1 MPKKGNLFIV
11 SGPSGAGKST
21 LSRMAL
27 DFFSDLVFSVSYTTR
42 APRSGETHGKEYYF
56 VDKETFEAMVSS
68 GDFLEYAEVHGKR
81 YGTSNKAIEA
91 HLAAGIDVLLDIDV
105 QGAEQIRGKRDD
117 AVFVFV
123 SPPSKEVWVER
134 LNQRNDLSEA
144 EMDQRLKTADEELKK
159 SGSYD
164 HNIVNDDRDEAFAEL
179 KAVIEEVRAKAPPC
193 G

>member
-1 MPKKGNLFIV
+1 MPKKGTLFIV

-21 LSRMAL
+21 LSNMAL

-42 APRSGETHGKEYYF
+42 TPRPGETDGKEYNF
-56 VDKETFEAMVSS
+56 VDKETFESMVRS

-81 YGTSNKAIEA
+81 YGTASKTIEG
-91 HLAAGIDVLLDIDV
+91 HLAIGTDVLLDIDV
-105 QGAEQIRGKRDD
+105 QGAEQIRGKRND

-134 LNQRNDLSEA
+134 LKLRNDLSGA
-144 EMDQRLKTADEELKK
+144 EFEQRLKTADEELEK

-164 HNIVNDDRDEAFAEL
+164 HNIINDNLEGAFAEL
-179 KAVIEEVRAKAPPC
+179 KAVIEEARAKAALVR
-193 G
+193 